1 MDRVNEQV
9 INYDLIEDVLNLILA
24 RTDSND
30 MLVAPEGGDLSRGS
44 VLIFLPGL
52 GEIRSLSE
60 RLEASRTLGNGRLFN
75 VIPMHSTLSSVDQR
89 KVFVP
94 AKPGCRKIILST
106 NIAETSITIPDVV
119 CGKKRNMLRE
129 CTHHAECQFCGLNPY
144 VLSTQ

>member
-1 MDRVNEQV
+1 MDRVNEEV
-9 INYDLIEDVLNLILA
+9 INYDLIEDVLNLILV

-30 MLVAPEGGDLSRGS
+30 TLVAPEGGDLSRGS

-52 GEIRSLSE
+52 GEIRSLTE
-60 RLEASRTLGNGRLFN
+60 RLEASRTLGNGRFFN
-75 VIPMHSTLSSVDQR
+75 VIPMHSTLSSIDQR

-119 CGKKRNMLRE
+119 CGEKRSMLRD
-129 CTHHAECQFCGLNPY
+129 CTNQADCQFYRLNSSVFP
-144 VLSTQ
+144 L